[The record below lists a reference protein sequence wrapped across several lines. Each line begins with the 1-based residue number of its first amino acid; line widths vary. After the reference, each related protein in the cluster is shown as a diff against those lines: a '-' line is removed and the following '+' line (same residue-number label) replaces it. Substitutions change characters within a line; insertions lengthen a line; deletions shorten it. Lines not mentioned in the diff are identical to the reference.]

1 MISLLSLIT
10 ICIMFVVSFI
20 YRISINP
27 NEMRDLKKQIE
38 KYRIEADKARKNNE
52 KEKAEKL
59 MNEMLKVSQ
68 KQLRLSLKP
77 LMISGIVFL
86 LTLSWMSR
94 YFTGF
99 EISLPFSI
107 VFLGNS
113 ISWFLWYILLAITST
128 QIFRKLLDVD

>member
-27 NEMRDLKKQIE
+27 SEMRDLKKQIE

-86 LTLSWMSR
+86 LT
-94 YFTGF
+94 
-99 EISLPFSI
+99 
-107 VFLGNS
+107 
-113 ISWFLWYILLAITST
+113 
-128 QIFRKLLDVD
+128 

>member
-27 NEMRDLKKQIE
+27 SEMRDLKKQIE

-68 KQLRLSLKP
+68 KQLRLNLKP

>member
-68 KQLRLSLKP
+68 KQLRLNLKP